1 MIRTLYLHG
10 FASSPQSYK
19 ARYLAQRFAAEG
31 WPFEAPDLN
40 GADFRRL
47 TITEQLRTVEE
58 RAAGQPVH
66 LVGSSLGGWLAAL
79 YAARHRE
86 VRRLVL
92 MAPAFGFPR
101 LYSEFLGPAAVEA
114 WRREGALRLMHY
126 GTGAETELGWQFLE
140 DAMRYED
147 EPAIVQP
154 CLIFHGVRDDVV
166 PVQVSRQFA
175 RTRTC
180 CELRE
185 VDSDHELRDQVEE
198 IWLAAREFF
207 SAG

>member
-10 FASSPQSYK
+10 FASSPQSFK
-19 ARYLAQRFAAEG
+19 ARFLAERFAAAG

-47 TITEQLRTVEE
+47 TVTEQLRIVEQCARGE
-58 RAAGQPVH
+58 PVH
-66 LVGSSLGGWLAAL
+66 LIGSSLGGWLAAL
-79 YAARHRE
+79 YAARHDE

-92 MAPAFGFPR
+92 LAPAFGFPR
-101 LYSEFLGPAAVEA
+101 LYAESLGREAMEA
-114 WRREGALRLMHY
+114 WRSSGALRLMHY
-126 GTGAETELGWQFLE
+126 GSGAETELGWQFME
-140 DAMRYED
+140 DALRYED
-147 EPAIVQP
+147 EPAILQP
-154 CLIFHGVRDDVV
+154 CLILHGVRDDVV

-185 VDSDHELRDQVEE
+185 VDSDHELRDRVEE
-198 IWLAAREFF
+198 IWLAARGFL
-207 SAG
+207 SAS